1 MTALPTT
8 ASVSSE
14 LFFTKRAG
22 IDVRES
28 GRDRRVMPE
37 SAKAPSPREAVF
49 DGTVISVRT
58 SVFRATS
65 APRAVSWEGWSAV
78 SSKTNA
84 FSCRASANALSP
96 MVRTVAG
103 TVMRSAVVPRSASSA
118 MAVALPGI
126 VMSLA
131 EPV

>member
-1 MTALPTT
+1 M
-8 ASVSSE
+8 
-14 LFFTKRAG
+14 
-22 IDVRES
+22 
-28 GRDRRVMPE
+28 
-37 SAKAPSPREAVF
+37 
-49 DGTVISVRT
+49 
-58 SVFRATS
+58 FRATS